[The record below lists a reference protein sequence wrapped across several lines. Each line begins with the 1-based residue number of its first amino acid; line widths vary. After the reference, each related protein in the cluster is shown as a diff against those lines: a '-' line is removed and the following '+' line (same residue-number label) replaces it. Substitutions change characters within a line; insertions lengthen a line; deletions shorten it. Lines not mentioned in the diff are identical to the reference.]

1 RRQPQPQQKQQ
12 TNNRSGGGGSSQ
24 NSINSS
30 NSATC
35 KWVATAAC
43 SRSLSDGSFVTVS
56 SSHSTERITS
66 APDLTTPNISSA
78 PQREWI
84 CSGRAIANGETLK
97 SGSEEVATS
106 SQGASLSRPRN
117 THSTSDRSGLAT
129 TQIGNFI
136 GFSPPILCPNDA
148 NDNAEENE
156 VDERE
161 ADCVVQLRFDD
172 GLLSLSQLSA
182 ASASTVDAAEN
193 L

>member
-1 RRQPQPQQKQQ
+1 M
-12 TNNRSGGGGSSQ
+12 
-24 NSINSS
+24 
-30 NSATC
+30 
-35 KWVATAAC
+35 
-43 SRSLSDGSFVTVS
+43 
-56 SSHSTERITS
+56 
-66 APDLTTPNISSA
+66 DLF
-78 PQREWI
+78 R
-84 CSGRAIANGETLK
+84 RAIANGETLK

-129 TQIGNFI
+129 TQIGNFL
-136 GFSPPILCPNDA
+136 GFSPLILYP

-161 ADCVVQLRFDD
+161 ANCVVQLRFDD
-172 GLLSLSQLSA
+172 SLLSLSQLTA